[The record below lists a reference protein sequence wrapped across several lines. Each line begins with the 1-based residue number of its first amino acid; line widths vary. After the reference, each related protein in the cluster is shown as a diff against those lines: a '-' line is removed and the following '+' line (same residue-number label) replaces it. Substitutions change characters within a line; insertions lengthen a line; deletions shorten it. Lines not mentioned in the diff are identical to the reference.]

1 MHPTKGVQQMLIKSK
16 SKPWKNL
23 TVAASAILVFAM
35 LLPVGA
41 RADAASDWSLL
52 ANTVV
57 ITNAGTRPP
66 ASMIDF
72 AYVHAAIYDAVNAID
87 GRYSVFS
94 VAPSTAT
101 AGASPEAAT
110 AAAAYTMLL
119 ALYPNQKSFLDS
131 KYQMYV
137 GNLPA
142 GFARDRGETVGT
154 EVANLFIA
162 ARKDDGRNADVPYV
176 FGSGPGVYQVT
187 PGAPAPPVTPLYPWV
202 AHMKPFTLDS
212 PSQFRAEG
220 PPNLTSSQWA
230 DDFNEVKAF

>member
-41 RADAASDWSLL
+41 RADAVSDWSLI

-94 VAPSTAT
+94 VTPTSSA
-101 AGASPEAAT
+101 AGALPEAAT
-110 AAAAYTMLL
+110 AAAAYTMLV
-119 ALYPNQKSFLDS
+119 AMYPSHKHFLNT
-131 KYQMYV
+131 KYAKY
-137 GNLPA
+137 
-142 GFARDRGETVGT
+142 TV
-154 EVANLFIA
+154 
-162 ARKDDGRNADVPYV
+162 
-176 FGSGPGVYQVT
+176 
-187 PGAPAPPVTPLYPWV
+187 
-202 AHMKPFTLDS
+202 TL
-212 PSQFRAEG
+212 
-220 PPNLTSSQWA
+220 
-230 DDFNEVKAF
+230 